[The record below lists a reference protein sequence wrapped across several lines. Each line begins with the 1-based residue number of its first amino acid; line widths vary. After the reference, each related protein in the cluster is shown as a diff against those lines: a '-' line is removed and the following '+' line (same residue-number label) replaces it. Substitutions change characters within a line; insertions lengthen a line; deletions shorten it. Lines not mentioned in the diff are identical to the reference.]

1 MVVNL
6 FSSFLIR
13 FTEGK
18 DGIHYCHSTNIK
30 PENQP
35 FLFSIQAKENDCV
48 PVPAKRLLVFL
59 FFFSIGKQ

>member
-13 FTEGK
+13 FTGRT
-18 DGIHYCHSTNIK
+18 DGMHYCHSTNIE

-35 FLFSIQAKENDCV
+35 FLFSTKAKENDCA

-59 FFFSIGKQ
+59 SK